1 MTRQEQIELLDK
13 IRENICGIFDGIAD
27 EFDEDSDMYQSIAD
41 VEQDL
46 DALAESLA
54 EGEID
59 ENINY
64 YEYTIY
70 DFDEEDDIVIHKT
83 YTREESE
90 KMMRIVS
97 KTLAFSDCSDER
109 ITKIVYHG
117 RELNYTGWQPGMV
130 YEYVDSNGVV
140 MLSASFPEWDH

>member
-1 MTRQEQIELLDK
+1 MLDK
-13 IRENICGIFDGIAD
+13 IRDTICGIFDGVAD

-46 DALAESLA
+46 DILAESLA

-70 DFDEEDDIVIHKT
+70 DFDEEKDIVVHKV

-90 KMMRIVS
+90 KMMRNVS
-97 KTLAFSDCSDER
+97 KTIAFSDCSDER
-109 ITKIVYHG
+109 VTKIVYRG
-117 RELNYTGWQPGMV
+117 RELTYAGWQPGMV
-130 YEYVDSNGVV
+130 YEFIDSNGVV
-140 MLSASFPEWDH
+140 MWSAAFPEYDH